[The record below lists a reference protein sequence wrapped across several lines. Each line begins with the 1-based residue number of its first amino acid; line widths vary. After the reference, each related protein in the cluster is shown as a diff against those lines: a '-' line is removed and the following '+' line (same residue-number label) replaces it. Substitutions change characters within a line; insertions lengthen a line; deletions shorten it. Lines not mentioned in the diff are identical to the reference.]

1 MPSRRPIATREVDWS
16 EALALA
22 EKGLREI
29 PGLVASAVEN
39 IQETLRSDLIAP
51 RLGKSELTV
60 GATMHAEEPEVVVTF
75 GHRDWSFA
83 FKTGELIDIWIALG
97 SRKAS

>member
-1 MPSRRPIATREVDWS
+1 LVQQR
-16 EALALA
+16 
-22 EKGLREI
+22 LREI

-39 IQETLRSDLIAP
+39 IRETLQSDLIAP
-51 RLGKSELTV
+51 QLGKNVITV
-60 GATMHAEEPEVVVTF
+60 ATMLAEEPEVVVTF

-83 FKTGELIDIWIALG
+83 FKTGELIDIWIALR